1 MRSERSRKIEDEKGF
16 LLKRTN
22 FGLVRA
28 VKMVWTKRVEPDG
41 ADGSDP
47 GREEQI
53 SQACMVTD
61 SVRTRGAGGRD
72 RRSGLG
78 HLSRPVR
85 PVCTGAMATM
95 LKKKS
100 EETCRTHNQS
110 SYKHAAPG
118 F

>member
-22 FGLVRA
+22 FGLVQA
-28 VKMVWTKRVEPDG
+28 VKMVWTKRIEPDG

-72 RRSGLG
+72 SRSGRG
-78 HLSRPVR
+78 HLRQAR
-85 PVCTGAMATM
+85 EARMYGCNGDHAQ
-95 LKKKS
+95 
-100 EETCRTHNQS
+100 EEI
-110 SYKHAAPG
+110 
-118 F
+118 